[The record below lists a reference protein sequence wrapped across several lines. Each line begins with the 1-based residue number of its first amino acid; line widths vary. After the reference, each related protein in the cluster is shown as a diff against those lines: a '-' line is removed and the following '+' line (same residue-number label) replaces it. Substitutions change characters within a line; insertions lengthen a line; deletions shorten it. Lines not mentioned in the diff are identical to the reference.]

1 MSKSTKWFLIIL
13 SVVLMLAAGF
23 LFLFYSA
30 IKSFDLEPR
39 ETIVSGRGE
48 KLAVVELKDAISSA
62 DDIVRQLKKYRDDT
76 AIKAI
81 LLRIDSPGGGVVAS
95 QEMYEEV
102 KKTREAGKPVVVSM
116 GALAASGGYYVACG
130 ASKLVANHGTLTG
143 SIGVI
148 GEFVQVRDAL
158 NKLGID
164 VKTIKSGK
172 LKDAGSPTQPMTKD
186 AEQYFQTL
194 MDDVHRQFIEV
205 VERERRLAHD
215 KVVELADGRVFT
227 GEHAVKLG
235 LVDTLGT
242 FENAV
247 RIAASLAGIKGEPS
261 LVRERERKRLIDR
274 LFGEAES
281 SIRAL
286 KETILYKPTLSYRFT
301 GP

>member
-13 SVVLMLAAGF
+13 SVVLLVAAGF

-30 IKSFDLEPR
+30 IKSLDLEPR
-39 ETIVSGRGE
+39 ETIVSGRGD
-48 KLAVVELKDAISSA
+48 KLAVVELKGAISSSE
-62 DDIVRQLKKYRDDT
+62 DVVRQLKKYRDDT
-76 AIKAI
+76 SIKGI

-148 GEFVQVRDAL
+148 GEFVKVRDAL
-158 NKLGID
+158 NKLGIE

-172 LKDAGSPTQPMTKD
+172 LKDAGSLTQPMTKD
-186 AEQYFQTL
+186 AEQYFQSL
-194 MDDVHRQFIEV
+194 MDEVHRQFIGV
-205 VERERRLAHD
+205 VERERKLAHD

-227 GEHAVKLG
+227 GEQAVRLG

-242 FENAV
+242 FEDAV
-247 RIAASLAGIKGEPS
+247 RIAASLAGIEGEPS

-286 KETILYKPTLSYRFT
+286 KETILDKPVLSYRFT
-301 GP
+301 DP